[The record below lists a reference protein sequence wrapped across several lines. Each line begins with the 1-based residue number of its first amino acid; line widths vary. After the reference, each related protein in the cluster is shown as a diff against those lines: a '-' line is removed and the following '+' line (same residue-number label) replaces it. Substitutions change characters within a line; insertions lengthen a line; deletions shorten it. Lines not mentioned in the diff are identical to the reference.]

1 MTLSRYLLNQ
11 NSTLT
16 AVNSTLTAVKVLFCY
31 YLLGVYY
38 LRLLQQSLLV
48 CDHFDLDESALG
60 KGLDS
65 YG

>member
-1 MTLSRYLLNQ
+1 MTLSRYILNQ
-11 NSTLT
+11 
-16 AVNSTLTAVKVLFCY
+16 NSTLTAVKVLFCY

>member
-1 MTLSRYLLNQ
+1 MTLSRYLLNK
-11 NSTLT
+11 
-16 AVNSTLTAVKVLFCY
+16 NSTLTAVKVLFCY
-31 YLLGVYY
+31 YLLGVY

-48 CDHFDLDESALG
+48 CDHFDLNESALG

>member
-16 AVNSTLTAVKVLFCY
+16 AVKVLFCY
-31 YLLGVYY
+31 YLRGDY